1 MRVLISKILGSLGL
15 VFSSATVTLAESN
28 TTSPVTTGETGAN
41 ITASILLALGVA
53 LVVTLTLAYIKFQ
66 KTKA

>member
-1 MRVLISKILGSLGL
+1 MPVWISKIVSSLGL
-15 VFSSATVTLAESN
+15 VLSTTTVALAAGN
-28 TTSPVTTGETGAN
+28 DTSPVTTAETGAN